1 MHEMSLAEGMI
12 QLLEDHA
19 RDQQFTKVNKIWLEI
34 GQLSSVEVESLLFC
48 FDAVAKNTLAQ
59 DAEVIV
65 ESVPGVGWCLDC
77 AQPVHCSSL
86 YEPCPLCQGHQ
97 IQVTGGKDMRI
108 KELEV
113 D

>member
-19 RDQQFTKVNKIWLEI
+19 SSQQFKQVKKIWLEI
-34 GQLSSVEVESLLFC
+34 GCLSNVEVESLLFC
-48 FDAVAKNTLAQ
+48 FDAVAKNTLAEH
-59 DAEVIV
+59 AEVIV
-65 ESVPGVGWCLDC
+65 ERPMGQGFCLDC
-77 AQPVHCSSL
+77 SQTIQCETL
-86 YEPCPLCQGHQ
+86 YQPCPLCQGHK
-97 IQVTGGKDMRI
+97 IQVTGGQDMRI